1 MKCPFC
7 GFTENHVIDSRLS
20 KDRNVIRRRR
30 ECEECG
36 RRFTTYERIE
46 EMLPFVIKRD
56 GRREPFD
63 RMKILAGLR
72 KACQKRP
79 VSANALERLVD
90 RIESKFQESG
100 EKEIKSTEIGEA
112 MMEELRQLD
121 DVAYIRFAS
130 VYRSFKD
137 IDEFLR
143 EVKQIQDTRE
153 KGKSE

>member
-63 RMKILAGLR
+63 RMKILVGLR